1 MDWTSRV
8 TAHAALWPFIST
20 SHASSQ
26 FYINV
31 VGTDWNHFEIQWKFV
46 LFILI
51 KIQLKKILIFLAEF
65 VFYEALLML
74 HCTTAIEMQTIQKTV
89 KNTNKKIFQL
99 IYNKQNHTKKKN
111 QNMMMQKEI
120 INNHW
125 KLKNEIAYS
134 CRFSKSLR
142 AKI

>member
-1 MDWTSRV
+1 
-8 TAHAALWPFIST
+8 
-20 SHASSQ
+20 
-26 FYINV
+26 
-31 VGTDWNHFEIQWKFV
+31 
-46 LFILI
+46 
-51 KIQLKKILIFLAEF
+51 
-65 VFYEALLML
+65 ML

-111 QNMMMQKEI
+111 PEYDDAKR
-120 INNHW
+120 NHKQSL

>member
-1 MDWTSRV
+1 
-8 TAHAALWPFIST
+8 
-20 SHASSQ
+20 
-26 FYINV
+26 
-31 VGTDWNHFEIQWKFV
+31 
-46 LFILI
+46 
-51 KIQLKKILIFLAEF
+51 
-65 VFYEALLML
+65 ML

-99 IYNKQNHTKKKN
+99 IYNTQNHTKKKN